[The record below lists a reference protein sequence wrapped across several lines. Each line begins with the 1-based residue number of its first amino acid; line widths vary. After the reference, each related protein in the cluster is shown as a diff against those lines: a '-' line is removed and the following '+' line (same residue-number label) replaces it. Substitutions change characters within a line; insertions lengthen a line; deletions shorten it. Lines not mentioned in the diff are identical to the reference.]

1 MKPPPFEYFAPTTIE
16 EALDLLDEHGWDA
29 KPLAGGQSLIPTLN
43 FRLAQPAVLVD
54 LNNIS
59 DLFYVRPGINGSV
72 RIGAMAR
79 HSQVERDALIA
90 ERVPLVHEAIPLIAH
105 AQIRN
110 RGTFGGSL
118 AHNDPAAELPA
129 VTLALDGRLR
139 VRSLSRERWVP
150 AGEFFLGLF
159 ATALEPDELLVEVE
173 LPALP
178 PRSGW
183 AIREMAR
190 RPGDFALLGVTAVIT
205 LDDEN
210 ECQAA
215 RLVFFST
222 GGEDPT
228 DARQAAEV
236 LIGEAPTPDVIRATA
251 ETAASE
257 DIDPTGDIHASA
269 EYRRHLAKVLACQAL
284 EQALERV
291 TTGALY

>member
-1 MKPPPFEYFAPTTIE
+1 MKPPPFEYFAPTSIE
-16 EALDLLDEHGWDA
+16 EALDLLSEYGWDA
-29 KPLAGGQSLIPTLN
+29 KPLAGGQSLIPTMN

-59 DLFYVRPGINGSV
+59 DLFYVHAGENGGV
-72 RIGAMAR
+72 RIGTMTR
-79 HSQVERDALIA
+79 HSQVEHDALIA
-90 ERVPLVHEAIPLIAH
+90 ERAPLVHETMPLIAH
-105 AQIRN
+105 TQIRN

-118 AHNDPAAELPA
+118 AHNDPAAELPV
-129 VTLALDGRLR
+129 VTLALGGRLR
-139 VRSLSRERWVP
+139 VRSQSGGRWVP
-150 AGEFFLGLF
+150 ADEFFLGLF
-159 ATALEPDELLVEVE
+159 TTALEPDELLVEIE

-190 RPGDFALLGVTAVIT
+190 RPGDYALLGVTAVVT

-210 ECQAA
+210 KCRAA

-236 LIGEAPTPDVIRATA
+236 LAGETPTPDVIRTAA

-269 EYRRHLAKVLACQAL
+269 EYRRHLAKVLARQAL
-284 EQALERV
+284 EQATERATSSV
-291 TTGALY
+291 Q